1 MFSVEDLLISHGYQP
16 PKKTS
21 KDKPPSSNEN
31 TFAGYQREARENRS
45 THGTVNGY
53 ETDTG
58 AYLASRQAQ
67 VKGYFSDNECR
78 EGNAWR
84 QADVSHCADV
94 HNVPTTFA
102 VKEAGLNGGPPL
114 LCPSGPKSEKDI
126 TYWRRRGQDFSVL
139 LDYTNRGDSDYRGY
153 NATKTQNI
161 PNTEQGA
168 MHLQH
173 AALKEKQRTAET
185 SRINEQKHWFV
196 EGQSMMAK
204 EMYEDKWRL
213 PEDRM
218 CQSLG
223 TEEWRS
229 SLGRQLS
236 DGNGHRF
243 GHGLFSQVV
252 GNEACKTE
260 RGQNIRKE
268 KSQSLPRVVPES
280 SGNEFQTSLHY
291 IDMSGL
297 DGDRLENQR
306 LQGYK
311 LQDSSSYFNSKASSN
326 FTESFGQSAQFA
338 LLSKP
343 KFSRPL
349 KPPSYELYQQIRRS
363 SEMIPSL
370 QVRGENDEQVTYF
383 AKDEAIAGSN
393 SYSQAA
399 ATTTSLEPPGYV
411 PPPSY
416 KAPPQQ
422 KVSQKCSDKVPSCNN
437 MCQPYR
443 SAETPS
449 DKAHWSL
456 EHQERDCAQQKQILI
471 NTGSKEQLLQAK
483 STPQERE
490 IHNSSHNGYMDD
502 QKAFV
507 KYIPFDDPRIRHIT
521 IVQSEKQYGEANTKH
536 EQRNAWDRAPNGNK
550 TFEPSDHCSAFSVPL
565 GSVYSTQAGLRPI
578 VDCTSGNRWLVA
590 SKPENQNGT
599 KSDHCCKPYVRNQC
613 DSSLK
618 SNSTVC
624 SNTNQPAAFPQP
636 STNTRQEAH
645 TNQGTFETITQ
656 VKKWEPD
663 SQCFEI
669 QEKKRPKRRMTETIF
684 CLVSVPVKTQE
695 DCSNGGTVNVEVS
708 DANAEK
714 DTDESAGNLTE
725 QSLLS
730 MSSSDL
736 ELQALMGNMT
746 AENGLKR
753 PEIWKDVSNRHRAGY
768 NFNQHNVLRA
778 TGSWPGDQYRD
789 QETQTSFNK
798 APRSAKQITGIMKKL
813 ATGSQTQSQN
823 CSEPAV
829 VKDNQRSEEVTTIN
843 DQKYKQ
849 SVFSINGQTSL
860 YPSTNSAFSRT
871 TSAQNQVSN
880 VNAHQSYLEVS
891 SKNLREKD
899 VSIED
904 LVEYNVRGI
913 QATSNNSREAV
924 GFGQFLLKPVNR
936 RPWDAISELES
947 FNKEIQEVEDHNRQ
961 FKAKEDGDQTETQ
974 PANPDADGSNGQT
987 VKCQKPT
994 LPVPEKSSAKI
1005 SKAKE
1010 ELESRESQMCHN
1022 DMYITSES
1030 QTFSK
1035 VGAVDRKQGS
1045 QSGHL
1050 FWDLLN
1056 TRTLDSEGSTGIKA
1070 STAKGVQFTE
1080 VNHEQNV
1087 DGISDKRQNKSING
1101 VRKRMYYLSETAAE
1115 SNRSKDISTNAMAPS
1130 KQSVPNDTECDD
1142 TIGLTLVHKDPDYFE
1157 TELNSRKCQKSTKP
1171 NVDNL
1176 NDLFEQKTA
1185 ELAKNESLE
1194 ERASRIL
1201 GIEVAVESLISSG
1214 KKIRNQDA
1222 EENETK
1228 CFAEQEVI
1236 CSGHF
1241 PSGKMY
1247 SSVEPL
1253 WCATTDLSDVNKLP
1267 EWKQSPFNGT
1277 APWVPGEHK
1286 ALGNKLPK
1294 RPREKNED
1302 SQWEKRAIINELFHG
1317 PFTEFY
1323 SWADKHCCFST
1334 EGETVPAPGADRK
1347 SRNTSEMIGALQ
1359 GKLSVSPHRAALD
1372 RLARMK
1378 EVDSVSRIRRLSIKS
1393 TDSGDE
1399 LEEEQYSAEQG
1410 EKESGVY
1417 VSARKEGTCTTSL
1430 SVSLTIKTTS
1440 LDHDLKP
1447 FVSSRTTDAE
1457 SRENGDAYDPSKVET
1472 V

>member
-67 VKGYFSDNECR
+67 VKGYFSDNEFGPHSTSSR
-78 EGNAWR
+78 PM
-84 QADVSHCADV
+84 VS
-94 HNVPTTFA
+94 
-102 VKEAGLNGGPPL
+102 PPPGHL
-114 LCPSGPKSEKDI
+114 
-126 TYWRRRGQDFSVL
+126 W
-139 LDYTNRGDSDYRGY
+139 GDSDYRGY

-291 IDMSGL
+291 IDMSG
-297 DGDRLENQR
+297 
-306 LQGYK
+306 
-311 LQDSSSYFNSKASSN
+311 SN

-599 KSDHCCKPYVRNQC
+599 KSDHC
-613 DSSLK
+613 S
-618 SNSTVC
+618 
-624 SNTNQPAAFPQP
+624 AFPQP

-798 APRSAKQITGIMKKL
+798 APRSAKPITGVMKKL

-891 SKNLREKD
+891 SKNLSEKD

-1457 SRENGDAYDPSKVET
+1457 SRENGGTSL
-1472 V
+1472 